1 MDLDS
6 ILDSVKLMLGRYAID
21 DDNFDGDLIM
31 HINTVLMILY
41 QLGIGTRIFSITG
54 NSETWDDFLG
64 KNFNSSV
71 INLEGIK
78 TYVALRVRL
87 LFDPPASS
95 AVSQAINEQI
105 KELEWRLNVMVD
117 PVMK

>member
-1 MDLDS
+1 MNTDS
-6 ILDSVKLMLGRYAID
+6 ILESVKYAIGRYAID
-21 DDNFDGDLIM
+21 DDNFDSDLIM
-31 HINTVLMILY
+31 HINTILMILY
-41 QLGIGTRIFSITG
+41 QLGIGTKIFKITG
-54 NSETWDDFLG
+54 STETWEDFLG
-64 KNFNSSV
+64 EDYSPAT

-78 TYVALRVRL
+78 TYVALRVRM

-117 PVMK
+117 PIMN